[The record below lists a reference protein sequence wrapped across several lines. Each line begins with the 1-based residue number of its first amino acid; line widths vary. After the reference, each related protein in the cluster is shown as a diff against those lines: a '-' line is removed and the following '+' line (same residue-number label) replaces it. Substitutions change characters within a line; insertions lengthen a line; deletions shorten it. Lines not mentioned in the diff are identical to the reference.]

1 MFFHGETSQMGST
14 GNSGGDWQDYVKLF
28 ASSSGKANEY
38 VAVPIFPARG
48 FVVGNV
54 VTASAQAVLALA
66 GIGTPEDV
74 QEARAWIL
82 AERAKLSAPALPE
95 ALSEPDLVA
104 MADMAPG
111 RPLQQQMGK
120 AP

>member
-1 MFFHGETSQMGST
+1 MGST

-38 VAVPIFPARG
+38 VAVPIFPSRG

-82 AERAKLSAPALPE
+82 AERARLSGCAPSLPE
-95 ALSEPDLVA
+95 APGEPDLFA
-104 MADMAPG
+104 MVDEALG
-111 RPLQQQMGK
+111 RPLRQQMGK